1 VEPARAAGAG
11 VAPGVV
17 AADTV
22 VVAAGAGVVVAGAGV
37 EVAADA
43 EVVVVRAAAVGGAV
57 ALGVVTWVARAAVG
71 TDVAVTATDVATAAH

>member
-1 VEPARAAGAG
+1 VELAGGAGAG

-22 VVAAGAGVVVAGAGV
+22 VVAAGAGVVAAGAEV
-37 EVAADA
+37 E
-43 EVVVVRAAAVGGAV
+43 VVRAAAVGGAV
-57 ALGVVTWVARAAVG
+57 ALGVVTWVARATVG